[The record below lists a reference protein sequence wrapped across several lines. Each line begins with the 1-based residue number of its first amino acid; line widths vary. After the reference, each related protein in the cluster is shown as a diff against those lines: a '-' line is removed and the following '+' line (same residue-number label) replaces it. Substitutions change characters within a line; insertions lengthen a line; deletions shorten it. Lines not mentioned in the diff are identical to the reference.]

1 MGSGDETAVQ
11 KCVAC
16 ETKCQPG
23 KMARWLSSS
32 RKKKIRDIRN
42 FIPVHGK
49 MLKPEESSSDAPV
62 SSETLGIHVMAA
74 WATSGAKQ
82 VSLVQL
88 KKKATA
94 ELLEGRRSKVPASS
108 FSTGIRR
115 KVAAI
120 GTTNCEEGAITSHG
134 MLEDKE
140 NFSDQMLSHSS
151 PSLCHRL
158 NDHKQLLQP
167 RRSANISTANV
178 DVNSGRMSP
187 RTNSKQVPLTLVAS
201 GPLST
206 ASPPSKRLRIEQYC
220 SSNKSP
226 SHKHTCEN
234 YVKAVCSQEE
244 DICADNFEFHDIDNQ
259 VKPNA
264 PGFKQSKS
272 CRSSQDVHIIQTS
285 VDSTLQSA
293 GITDVNK
300 STTPTKG
307 SNSLLS
313 CTTCLDNTNVR
324 AETPVLSSRSEEESL
339 SLLWDS
345 PEKSIHVSQERSR
358 MLSNSD
364 GNNIDT
370 DELLAE
376 LSNCEKIV

>member
-1 MGSGDETAVQ
+1 
-11 KCVAC
+11 
-16 ETKCQPG
+16 
-23 KMARWLSSS
+23 MARWLSSS

-49 MLKPEESSSDAPV
+49 ILKPEESSPDAPV
-62 SSETLGIHVMAA
+62 SSETLGMA

-88 KKKATA
+88 NKKATA
-94 ELLEGRRSKVPASS
+94 QLLEGRGSKVPASS

-115 KVAAI
+115 KVAAT
-120 GTTNCEEGAITSHG
+120 GTTNCEKEEAITSHG

-140 NFSDQMLSHSS
+140 NFSDQMLSQTS
-151 PSLCHRL
+151 PSLCHRM

-167 RRSANISTANV
+167 RRSVNVSTASI
-178 DVNSGRMSP
+178 DVNSSGRMSP
-187 RTNSKQVPLTLVAS
+187 GTKQVPLTLGAS
-201 GPLST
+201 GPVST
-206 ASPPSKRLRIEQYC
+206 ASPPSKRLRTEHYC
-220 SSNKSP
+220 SSKKSS
-226 SHKHTCEN
+226 SHKHTCGN
-234 YVKAVCSQEE
+234 YVKAVFSQEE
-244 DICADNFEFHDIDNQ
+244 DICVDNFELDDNESQ
-259 VKPNA
+259 VKPNT

-272 CRSSQDVHIIQTS
+272 CSSGQEVQTIHTS
-285 VDSTLQSA
+285 VDSTLQPA
-293 GITDVNK
+293 GITHVNK

-313 CTTCLDNTNVR
+313 CTTCLDNTNVT
-324 AETPVLSSRSEEESL
+324 AETPVLSSRSEEGCL

-345 PEKSIHVSQERSR
+345 LEEPIHVSQERSR
-358 MLSNSD
+358 ISSNSD

-370 DELLAE
+370 EELLAE

>member
-1 MGSGDETAVQ
+1 
-11 KCVAC
+11 
-16 ETKCQPG
+16 
-23 KMARWLSSS
+23 MARWLSSS

-49 MLKPEESSSDAPV
+49 ILKPEESSPDAPV

-88 KKKATA
+88 NKNATA
-94 ELLEGRRSKVPASS
+94 LLEGRRPKVPASS

-115 KVAAI
+115 KVAAT
-120 GTTNCEEGAITSHG
+120 GTTNYEMEEPITSHG

-140 NFSDQMLSHSS
+140 NVSDQMLSQTS
-151 PSLCHRL
+151 PSLCHRM

-178 DVNSGRMSP
+178 DVNSSGRMSP
-187 RTNSKQVPLTLVAS
+187 RTNSKQVLLTLAAS
-201 GPLST
+201 EPMST
-206 ASPPSKRLRIEQYC
+206 ASPPSKRLRTERYC
-220 SSNKSP
+220 SSKKSP

-234 YVKAVCSQEE
+234 DVKGVCSQEK
-244 DICADNFEFHDIDNQ
+244 DICADNFELHDIDSQ
-259 VKPNA
+259 VKPNT
-264 PGFKQSKS
+264 PGFKQFKS
-272 CRSSQDVHIIQTS
+272 RRSSQDVHIIHTS
-285 VDSTLQSA
+285 VDSTLQPA
-293 GITDVNK
+293 GITHVNK
-300 STTPTKG
+300 STPPTKG
-307 SNSLLS
+307 SYSLRS
-313 CTTCLDNTNVR
+313 CTTCSENTNVT
-324 AETPVLSSRSEEESL
+324 AETPVLSSSGEEGSL

-345 PEKSIHVSQERSR
+345 PEEPIHVSQERSR